1 MLKHFRHRNAADLIP
16 QRGTATLWIMLW
28 RVRATLPDRPGA
40 LASLAQECGKAEVN
54 IVGFQVFPDHE
65 QVTDELV
72 LSAPSALTA
81 ADLVVLVGRAGGDQ
95 VVASPCTDDAL
106 VDQPTRY
113 VEAARAVLA
122 QPASFPDVVAHLF
135 DADVHPGDEVQDV
148 MEMSVGDVQVQVR
161 RVAPFTSVERA
172 RGAAMADLVSDVM
185 GRERPAFAP
194 SGGRRM
200 GSGAV
205 PEYAVDGGRVTALAD
220 GVAIGHAVV
229 TPLPDDPAVHTIDLA
244 VDASW
249 QRRGIGTKLLGD
261 GARLARS
268 LGADEV
274 VLTTAHDNRAVMP
287 MVLAAGMRGR
297 IRMAGEVL
305 TVRISV
311 TELRPRGE

>member
-1 MLKHFRHRNAADLIP
+1 ML
-16 QRGTATLWIMLW
+16 TTMATTMLW

-40 LASLAQECGKAEVN
+40 LAALAQECGKADVN
-54 IVGFQVFPDHE
+54 IVGFQVFPDAE

-72 LSAPSALTA
+72 LRTPEGWDPEALA
-81 ADLVVLVGRAGGDQ
+81 ALVGRAGGGQ
-95 VVASPCTDDAL
+95 VVASPCTEEAL

-113 VEAARAVLA
+113 VAAARQVLS
-122 QPASFPDVVAHLF
+122 QPASFPDIVARLF
-135 DADVHPGDEVQDV
+135 DADVHPGEDEQDV

-161 RVAPFTSVERA
+161 RVAPFTAVERA
-172 RGAAMADLVSDVM
+172 RGAAMADLVSDVL

-205 PEYAVDGGRVTALAD
+205 PEYVVDGGRVTALAD
-220 GVAIGHAVV
+220 GVAIGHALVEA
-229 TPLPDDPAVHTIDLA
+229 TADDDTVYTIDLE
-244 VDASW
+244 VDVTW
-249 QRRGIGTKLLGD
+249 QRRGVGTKLLGD
-261 GARLARS
+261 AARLARS
-268 LGADEV
+268 LGAQEV

-297 IRMAGEVL
+297 IRMAGETL

>member
-1 MLKHFRHRNAADLIP
+1 
-16 QRGTATLWIMLW
+16 MLW

-40 LASLAQECGKAEVN
+40 LAALAQECGSAGVN
-54 IVGFQVFPDHE
+54 IVGFQAFPDVE

-72 LSAPSALTA
+72 VRTPEDWA
-81 ADLVVLVGRAGGDQ
+81 AGDLVALVERAGATR
-95 VVASPCTDDAL
+95 VVASPCSEDAL

-113 VEAARAVLA
+113 VEAARAVLE

-135 DADVHPGDEVQDV
+135 DADVHPGDEPQDV
-148 MEMSVGDVQVQVR
+148 MEMSVGEVQVQVR
-161 RVAPFTSVERA
+161 RTAPFTAVERN
-172 RGAAMADLVSDVM
+172 RGAAMADLVSDVL

-205 PEYAVDGGRVTALAD
+205 PTYVVEGPRVTALAD
-220 GVAIGHAVV
+220 GVAVGRAVV
-229 TPLPDDPAVHTIDLA
+229 TPTPEDPAVHTIDLE
-244 VDASW
+244 VDVAW
-249 QRRGIGTKLLGD
+249 QRRGIGTKLLGE
-261 GARLARS
+261 GARVARG
-268 LGADEV
+268 LGAAEV

-297 IRMAGEVL
+297 IRMAGETL

-311 TELRPRGE
+311 TELRPREE

>member
-1 MLKHFRHRNAADLIP
+1 
-16 QRGTATLWIMLW
+16 MLW

-40 LASLAQECGKAEVN
+40 LAGLAQECGKAGAN
-54 IVGFQVFPDHE
+54 IVGFQVFPDVE

-72 LSAPSALTA
+72 LRTPDGWDA
-81 ADLVVLVGRAGGDQ
+81 ADLVDLVERAGADQ
-95 VVASPCTDDAL
+95 VAASACSEAAL

-113 VEAARAVLA
+113 VAAARAVLA
-122 QPASFPDVVAHLF
+122 QPASFPDVVAALF
-135 DADVHPGDEVQDV
+135 DADVHPGDEAQDV

-161 RVAPFTSVERA
+161 RAAPFTAVERA
-172 RGAAMADLVSDVM
+172 RGAAMADLVSDVL
-185 GRERPAFAP
+185 GRDRPAFAP

-205 PEYAVDGGRVTALAD
+205 PEYVVDGGRVTVLAD
-220 GVAIGHAVV
+220 GVAVGHAHVV
-229 TPLPDDPAVHTIDLA
+229 PTAADPSVHTIDLE
-244 VDASW
+244 VDVSW

-261 GARLARS
+261 AARLARGM
-268 LGADEV
+268 GATEV

-297 IRMAGEVL
+297 IRMAGETL

>member
-1 MLKHFRHRNAADLIP
+1 
-16 QRGTATLWIMLW
+16 MLW
-28 RVRATLPDRPGA
+28 RARATLPDRPGA
-40 LASLAQECGKAEVN
+40 LAALAQECGKAGVN
-54 IVGFQVFPDHE
+54 IVGFQVFPDVE

-72 LSAPSALTA
+72 VRTPEGWDA
-81 ADLVVLVGRAGGDQ
+81 ADLVALVERAGALQ
-95 VVASPCTDDAL
+95 VVASPCTEDAL

-113 VEAARAVLA
+113 VEAARAVLS

-135 DADVHPGDEVQDV
+135 DADVHPGDGHQDV

-161 RVAPFTSVERA
+161 RVAPFTAVERT
-172 RGAAMADLVSDVM
+172 RGAAMADLVSDVL

-194 SGGRRM
+194 SGSRRM

-205 PEYAVDGGRVTALAD
+205 PEYVVDGGRVTALAD
-220 GVAIGHAVV
+220 GVAIGHALVSP
-229 TPLPDDPAVHTIDLA
+229 TPGDASVHTIDLE
-244 VDASW
+244 VDAAW
-249 QRRGIGTKLLGD
+249 QRRGIGTKLLGE
-261 GARLARS
+261 GARLARG

-297 IRMAGEVL
+297 IRMAGETL

-311 TELRPRGE
+311 VELRPRGE